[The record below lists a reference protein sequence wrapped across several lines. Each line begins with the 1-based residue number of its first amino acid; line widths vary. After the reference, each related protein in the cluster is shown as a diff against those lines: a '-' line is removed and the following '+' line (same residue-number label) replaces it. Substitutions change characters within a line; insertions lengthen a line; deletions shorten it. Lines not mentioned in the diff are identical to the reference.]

1 MYPEAYPTPAC
12 ECGKDTGNVEH
23 YLLHCSVYDTQRS
36 EMVETIHAGYQKLN
50 TDPNEQVYDVQTI
63 LGLNTSLD
71 PEMLNIIAS
80 ALSKY
85 IASTKKSI

>member
-1 MYPEAYPTPAC
+1 MSLYARSVGRQIATSL
-12 ECGKDTGNVEH
+12 T
-23 YLLHCSVYDTQRS
+23 CSVYDTQRS

-50 TDPNEQVYDVQTI
+50 IDPNEQVYDVQTI
-63 LGLNTSLD
+63 LGVNMKLD
-71 PEMLNIIAS
+71 PEMLTIIAS

>member
-1 MYPEAYPTPAC
+1 
-12 ECGKDTGNVEH
+12 
-23 YLLHCSVYDTQRS
+23 
-36 EMVETIHAGYQKLN
+36 MVETIHAAYQKLN

-85 IASTKKSI
+85 IASTKKSIPSILTTNHHLFTCETIPVYNLPRVHYKVLL